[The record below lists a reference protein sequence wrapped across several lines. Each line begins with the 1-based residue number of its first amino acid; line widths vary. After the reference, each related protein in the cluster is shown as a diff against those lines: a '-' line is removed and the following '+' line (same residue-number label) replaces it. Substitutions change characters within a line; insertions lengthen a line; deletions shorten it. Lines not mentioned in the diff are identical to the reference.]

1 MVRIPRSR
9 PNRPPVGRAVAS
21 SNTELTVRERDVL
34 ELLARCMRAKEIAS
48 RLSISTHTVNEHL
61 KHAYRKLG
69 VNNRRQA
76 IEQAAQMGIVDGVG
90 NSTGTMKA
98 ARGGNARVG
107 ERSPGPERS

>member
-9 PNRPPVGRAVAS
+9 PNRPPVGRAVTS

-76 IEQAAQMGIVDGVG
+76 IERAAHLGLGDGVG
-90 NSTGTMKA
+90 
-98 ARGGNARVG
+98 
-107 ERSPGPERS
+107 EFPGKGQVSRK